1 MLTLFLGDL
10 ILTHAMKGIKKH
22 LKRFY
27 SLYKKD
33 PEAAIDFLRSLAP
46 ENPMLHT
53 VIGLLLF
60 KRQALVE
67 AELEFRKALANDR
80 FDFVA
85 AYFLGYTL
93 EVSKK
98 DIEEAFSL
106 YEIAYYIFP
115 WDPDIKESYFKLKHA
130 LQRRNKA
137 EESEGNEEIVI
148 PPTATPE
155 EGLPKSAQDALKE
168 FLSKLSEKHIDNLN
182 VPKPPE
188 DNI

>member
-1 MLTLFLGDL
+1 M
-10 ILTHAMKGIKKH
+10 
-22 LKRFY
+22 KRFY

-130 LQRRNKA
+130 LQRRSKT

>member
-1 MLTLFLGDL
+1 M
-10 ILTHAMKGIKKH
+10 
-22 LKRFY
+22 
-27 SLYKKD
+27 YKKD

-98 DIEEAFSL
+98 DLEEAFSL

-137 EESEGNEEIVI
+137 EKSEENEEIVI

-155 EGLPKSAQDALKE
+155 EGVPKSAEAALKE
-168 FLSKLSEKHIDNLN
+168 LFDNLDKGKIDNITI
-182 VPKPPE
+182 PKPPE